1 MSATGAVLLGVLA
14 AAGTLGVV
22 RVLRRGTLGDRA
34 VGFDLLSAVF
44 ACALLVAAAET
55 GDGLLLDL
63 AVVLGLLGFLTS
75 VTVARYLESRSGR

>member
-1 MSATGAVLLGVLA
+1 VSTIGLVLLGILA
-14 AAGTLGVV
+14 AAAVLGVA
-22 RVLRRGTLGDRA
+22 RVLRGGRLGDRA

-44 ACALLVAAAET
+44 ACALLVTAAET

-63 AVVLGLLGFLTS
+63 AVTLGLLGFLTS